1 MTMEKPR
8 TDTPTAEDPSAE
20 AETAEKPEKK
30 SPALNIPGLL
40 AGAATAATMSVVGGH
55 LSVVGTV
62 IGAALTSIVSGVA
75 LVLYS
80 TSLEKS
86 RHGLKKVRT
95 VVAQRV
101 LTRDG
106 VVVPETHGST
116 ALDDDAGRRGRLQQ
130 LKLKP
135 VLISAGVM
143 LGLAVAAIF
152 GIQALTGTELSGG
165 TGTIQRTVTGSESVS
180 VRTPVTPAPAGEQ
193 APGAGEA
200 TPTTG
205 TDGTAP
211 TEAPT
216 DAPTTAPTVEEG
228 VPAPEATTGAAG
240 TDGGLPATGDGAAGT
255 QPLDGSQSG
264 TGTGTDTGT
273 GSGAGQLGSDGA
285 AQQGATG
292 GDAGAAPA
300 AP

>member
-8 TDTPTAEDPSAE
+8 TDTSPAEDRSPD

-30 SPALNIPGLL
+30 GPALNIPGLV
-40 AGAATAATMSVVGGH
+40 AGAATAATMSVIGGH

-75 LVLYS
+75 LVVYS

-86 RHGLKKVRT
+86 RYGLKKVRT

-116 ALDDDAGRRGRLQQ
+116 AVEPADRLGRLRQ

-135 VLISAGVM
+135 VLVSAGVI
-143 LGLAVAAIF
+143 LGLAFAAIF
-152 GIQALTGTELSGG
+152 GVQALTGTELSGG

-180 VRTPVTPAPAGEQ
+180 VRTPATTAPADEQ
-193 APGAGEA
+193 APGAGEV

-205 TDGTAP
+205 TDGIAP
-211 TEAPT
+211 TE
-216 DAPTTAPTVEEG
+216 APTTAPTVEEG
-228 VPAPEATTGAAG
+228 APAPEATTGAAE
-240 TDGGLPATGDGAAGT
+240 TDSGLPATGDGAAGT
-255 QPLDGSQSG
+255 QPLDGSQ
-264 TGTGTDTGT
+264 TGTDTGSGTDTGT